1 MVFERCWEGFW
12 GNERREKA
20 KTKKQRRESHHLG
33 VERVLSVASHS
44 VRNSLLWHLARLV
57 HMVPVDLLKHQQF
70 KASAQLISVTW
81 MSAMPLASAILSAW
95 ALGRLDEEQSRQA
108 GQAADKKSAAAA
120 AAGGRRQKDWQ
131 CVWPSRARRQNY
143 KRAAVAKYRWH
154 SVVALQSQGVVPL
167 SNDSSNFIAK
177 SWMQKRDWMGRES
190 GQSRAGSSENM

>member
-1 MVFERCWEGFW
+1 MIPHLATSWNWARVMLGPLNRFTISRIWKEAGEERKEPKKWSCQCWNGFWEVLRGFW

-95 ALGRLDEEQSRQA
+95 ALGRLDEEQSRQT
-108 GQAADKKSAAAA
+108 G
-120 AAGGRRQKDWQ
+120 
-131 CVWPSRARRQNY
+131 SR
-143 KRAAVAKYRWH
+143 
-154 SVVALQSQGVVPL
+154 
-167 SNDSSNFIAK
+167 SS
-177 SWMQKRDWMGRES
+177 SW
-190 GQSRAGSSENM
+190 

>member
-1 MVFERCWEGFW
+1 MP
-12 GNERREKA
+12 
-20 KTKKQRRESHHLG
+20 SY
-33 VERVLSVASHS
+33 
-44 VRNSLLWHLARLV
+44 
-57 HMVPVDLLKHQQF
+57 
-70 KASAQLISVTW
+70 QLEH
-81 MSAMPLASAILSAW
+81 W
-95 ALGRLDEEQSRQA
+95 AGWTRSRAGRQAA
-108 GQAADKKSAAAA
+108 GQAADKKAAAAAA

-190 GQSRAGSSENM
+190 EQSRAGSSEKL